1 MSIGKGWIT
10 SIRKLRRKAA
20 IFHVYAKKNQHNKL
34 PTISSRAR
42 ASMKSSPYF
51 RPGTFINRNI
61 NYVEVFVVENN
72 EDRAPLLIPLAIREI
87 DVISSDCAR

>member
-1 MSIGKGWIT
+1 
-10 SIRKLRRKAA
+10 
-20 IFHVYAKKNQHNKL
+20 
-34 PTISSRAR
+34 
-42 ASMKSSPYF
+42 MKSSPYF

-72 EDRAPLLIPLAIREI
+72 EDRAPLLIPLAVREI